1 MMCSLQV
8 IFRNATFGDA
18 LPSLGY
24 YLRNVV
30 LKLFPFCFCGEILS
44 DRNLEI
50 QTLFSHIFTCLQNWN
65 KVSISKM
72 GDTNKIQLNISV
84 IAFKK

>member
-30 LKLFPFCFCGEILS
+30 LLFPFCFNGKILS
-44 DRNLEI
+44 NRNLEL
-50 QTLFSHIFTCLQNWN
+50 QNLFSHIFTCLQNWN